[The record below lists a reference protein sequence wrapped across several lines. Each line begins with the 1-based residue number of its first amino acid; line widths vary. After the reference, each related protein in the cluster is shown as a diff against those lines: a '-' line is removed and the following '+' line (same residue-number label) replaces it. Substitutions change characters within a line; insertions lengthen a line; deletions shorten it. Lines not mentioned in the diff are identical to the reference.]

1 MAVEA
6 SPVPG
11 EPLAPELTALA
22 AAEDLGAHR
31 FTIHPQRLGALRLG
45 GLLFFGVFG
54 LVALVLPGLYFLWL
68 ASRTPN
74 LSRTQAARRLHFF
87 EYGLVE
93 VAADGTPA
101 AFRWD
106 SMMALQEI
114 TERYA
119 NGVYVGTTYAYT
131 LHAKDGTVRKLTQFY
146 AEPERWGP
154 FIQQE
159 ITGFQLPGLLAR
171 LDQGETLR
179 FGDLSVS
186 RGGIATPR
194 SGSAGWTE
202 IEQVQIKN
210 GALFL
215 RKGGKSRSW
224 STKAVKDIPN
234 FFLFLA
240 LVERLRRP
248 AG

>member
-1 MAVEA
+1 MAVDA
-6 SPVPG
+6 SPVPH
-11 EPLAPELTALA
+11 EPIAPELAALA
-22 AAEDLGAHR
+22 AAEGLGAHR
-31 FTIHPQRLGALRLG
+31 FTIHPHRPGVLRLG
-45 GLLFFGVFG
+45 GLLLFGILG
-54 LVALVLPGLYFLWL
+54 LFALVLPGLYFFWL
-68 ASRTPN
+68 ASQTPS
-74 LSRTQAARRLHFF
+74 LSRAQAARRLHFF
-87 EYGLVE
+87 EHGLIE
-93 VAADGTPA
+93 TAKDGTPA

-119 NGVYVGTTYAYT
+119 NGIYVGTTYVYT
-131 LHAKDGTVRKLTQFY
+131 LHAKDGTSRKLTNFY

-159 ITGFQLPGLLAR
+159 ITNFQLPGLLAR
-171 LDQGETLR
+171 LGQGETLR

-186 RGGIATPR
+186 RGGIATAK
-194 SGSAGWTE
+194 SGSATWAE
-202 IEQVQIKN
+202 IEGLQIKN

-215 RKGGKSRSW
+215 RKGGKTRSW

-240 LVERLRRP
+240 LVGQLRP
-248 AG
+248 